1 MRLNGTEY
9 FSLTSLQAAVPA
21 LNLFLRLH
29 IFGDL
34 QERFKA
40 FSPLSIHSLF
50 SSLFSPFPSTPPLL
64 LNTGLG
70 EHREGWNTK
79 FPGPSI
85 LEGGRFSANW
95 ERMNG
100 AIKRSRS
107 WGGGWLLL
115 PEDGGHWRSSS
126 LVPRSLVY
134 FRKLQHATI
143 PGE

>member
-40 FSPLSIHSLF
+40 FFSLAF
-50 SSLFSPFPSTPPLL
+50 TLPFLFFLFCFPSTPPLL

-70 EHREGWNTK
+70 EHREGWNIK
-79 FPGPSI
+79 FPGSSV
-85 LEGGRFSANW
+85 FSVNW
-95 ERMNG
+95 ERMEPLKG
-100 AIKRSRS
+100 RSAGE
-107 WGGGWLLL
+107 GGCLLL
-115 PEDGGHWRSSS
+115 PKDGGHWKSSP
-126 LVPRSLVY
+126 LVPGL
-134 FRKLQHATI
+134 F
-143 PGE
+143 

>member
-40 FSPLSIHSLF
+40 FFPLAFTPSFLPF
-50 SSLFSPFPSTPPLL
+50 LLPFPSTPPLL
-64 LNTGLG
+64 PTTGLG

-79 FPGPSI
+79 FPGSSI
-85 LEGGRFSANW
+85 LGGGHFSCKLGK
-95 ERMNG
+95 NG
-100 AIKRSRS
+100 AFKRSQS
-107 WGGGWLLL
+107 WGGG
-115 PEDGGHWRSSS
+115 
-126 LVPRSLVY
+126 LV
-134 FRKLQHATI
+134 AAA
-143 PGE
+143 